1 MERQSAG
8 MAKFQQKLDGSRI
21 TFQLVEDDSLPEF
34 GASHY
39 LARIENA
46 WGSTILE
53 LRLPISMVESSVV
66 GQGIHDLMMSP
77 DGTISVLYDGAD
89 GLVSPG
95 IGVPVDTFVEC
106 SLSPTMLEDE
116 PDAAKA
122 LNTLRDRLKRALLAV
137 DIAQNQLK

>member
-1 MERQSAG
+1 
-8 MAKFQQKLDGSRI
+8 
-21 TFQLVEDDSLPEF
+21 
-34 GASHY
+34 
-39 LARIENA
+39 
-46 WGSTILE
+46 
-53 LRLPISMVESSVV
+53 MVESSVV
-66 GQGIHDLMMSP
+66 GRGIHDLMMSP
-77 DGTISVLYDGAD
+77 DGTISVLYDGAG

-95 IGVPVDTFVEC
+95 IGVPVDTFVER